1 MLLITG
7 MNDNMTAAED
17 RAPTVGS
24 GGAVGSCRYQKDEH
38 DFRLIFQNAA
48 DAMLLWEFRSGSS
61 PVLVE
66 ANTLAARRLGYHVEA
81 IPGLSF
87 SDIFPEPPV
96 ELAAIINEPEDGQT
110 GVLESTFQ
118 TSSGRNEPVEISYS
132 TFSINGKR
140 FMLSIARDISA
151 RKAEATTLTEA
162 YNREKSLR
170 QALETEISKR
180 VDFTRSLVH
189 ELKTPLT
196 PLIASGEALLEI
208 LEGEDELRLAG
219 NIYRGAMNLERRI
232 NDLLDFARGEMGVL
246 KVHAQ
251 LLDVTPLLL
260 DLAAQVSPQFDRKN
274 QSLELEIDDDIPP
287 VMADEDRLRQVL
299 LNLLNNAGKFTPRG
313 GQITIGAAV
322 SGKMLRLSVADTGR
336 GMTLQEQAH
345 IFKPYYRIVDES
357 DPNDGMGIGLAL
369 CKMLVTLQGGEIWFE
384 SEKDCGT
391 TFYFTL
397 PLTVEME

>member
-1 MLLITG
+1 MLMISS
-7 MNDNMTAAED
+7 MNNSIEAAGK
-17 RAPTVGS
+17 TQS
-24 GGAVGSCRYQKDEH
+24 GCPGDAVKQRGPQKAEGK
-38 DFRLIFQNAA
+38 FRLIFQTAA
-48 DAMLLWEFRSGSS
+48 DAMLLWELRSGKT
-61 PVLVE
+61 PVLAE
-66 ANTLAARRLGYHVEA
+66 ANLLAAQRLGYPPEA
-81 IPGLSF
+81 MTGLAF
-87 SDIFPEPPV
+87 ADIFPSPPA
-96 ELAAIINEPEDGQT
+96 ELTAVIEQPSDGQF
-110 GVLESTFQ
+110 GVLESAFRTK
-118 TSSGRNEPVEISYS
+118 SGLNEPVEISYS
-132 TFSINGKR
+132 TFNIDGRR

-151 RKAEATTLTEA
+151 RKAEASTLTEA

-246 KVHAQ
+246 KVRAQ
-251 LLDVTPLLL
+251 PLDVAPLLL

-274 QSLELEIDDDIPP
+274 QSLELEIDDDIPL
-287 VMADEDRLRQVL
+287 VMADEDRLRQIL

-345 IFKPYYRIVDES
+345 IFKPYYRIVDDA

-369 CKMLVTLQGGEIWFE
+369 CKMLVTLQGGDIWFE

-397 PLTVEME
+397 PLTAEME